1 MSPFDHDKSVDMSS
15 SHEKAVA
22 TDAKH
27 LEEQSHSSDEEI
39 TWTEAEEASIRHKL
53 DWQIVPIVTLMYLL
67 CFLDR

>member
-1 MSPFDHDKSVDMSS
+1 MAMEDA
-15 SHEKAVA
+15 KAVI
-22 TDAKH
+22 TDTKH

-39 TWTEAEEASIRHKL
+39 TWTEAEETAIRHKL